1 MFCSSCGKEIEENAN
16 FCSVCGAKITQIVE
30 SNPIIQMSS
39 HNIYQND
46 DIQEIQI
53 ELTNIIEELKRV
65 EEYHNRRQILQ
76 KQINGLERSGDSEFI
91 LLKLGISIPIG
102 IFLGFLIGI
111 LGVGMGLSMSFIL
124 HCMWIIGVLT
134 FGILHFCLKDTM
146 KNRKNK
152 RIEKLQTEL
161 HTVRQVHA
169 ESVQKVVPVL
179 QRNLPR
185 EYWYSIALTSIT
197 GYLRTGR
204 ASNMKEALN
213 LYEEEMHRLRME
225 NMQEQSLRLN
235 QQAATYS
242 AITAANSSIL
252 VAKTFFK

>member
-46 DIQEIQI
+46 EIQEIQI

-65 EEYHNRRQILQ
+65 EEYHNRRQMLQ
-76 KQINGLERSGDSEFI
+76 KQLNRLEKSGDSNFI
-91 LLKLGISIPIG
+91 FLECGISFFVGIG
-102 IFLGFLIGI
+102 LISLIGFAGGITIGGII
-111 LGVGMGLSMSFIL
+111 LG
-124 HCMWIIGVLT
+124 T
-134 FGILHFCLKDTM
+134 LHFCVRDSLKND
-146 KNRKNK
+146 KNK
-152 RIEKLQTEL
+152 QISDLQAEL

-235 QQAATYS
+235 QQTATYS